1 MKTLSA
7 LFLSLLLSIPSAWA
21 ISIDGKGVWC
31 DRGNN
36 SFGYWFYD
44 GQSTEYVIR
53 GHEVL
58 GHTHNPFDYQELFKA
73 VRILVNHDKVLDRT
87 TLELTIGSGNLARIY
102 QCHVV
107 QTLDGLKLTLQRIID
122 LGTSDNKS

>member
-1 MKTLSA
+1 MKALSSLFLI
-7 LFLSLLLSIPSAWA
+7 LFLSIPAAWA
-21 ISIDGKGVWC
+21 VSIDGKGVWC

-53 GHEVL
+53 GREVV
-58 GHTHNPFDYQELFKA
+58 GYTQNPFDYQELFKA

-87 TLELTIGSGNLARIY
+87 TLKLTIGSGNLAKIY

>member
-1 MKTLSA
+1 MKTLSSLLLG
-7 LFLSLLLSIPSAWA
+7 LFLSIPIAWA
-21 ISIDGKGVWC
+21 VSIDGKGVWC

-44 GQSTEYVIR
+44 GQSIEYVIR
-53 GHEVL
+53 GQEVF

-73 VRILVNHDKVLDRT
+73 VRILVNHDKVLDRS
-87 TLELTIGSGNLARIY
+87 TLELTIGTGNAAKIY

-107 QTLDGLKLTLQRIID
+107 QTLDGLKLTLQKIIER
-122 LGTSDNKS
+122 GTYDNKS

>member
-1 MKTLSA
+1 MKTLSSLILI
-7 LFLSLLLSIPSAWA
+7 LFLSIPAAWA
-21 ISIDGKGVWC
+21 ISIDGKGGGC
-31 DRGNN
+31 DRGNR
-36 SFGYWFYD
+36 SFGYWVYD
-44 GQSTEYVIR
+44 GQSTEYVII
-53 GHEVL
+53 GHEVF

-87 TLELTIGSGNLARIY
+87 TLELTIGSGNLAKIY

>member
-1 MKTLSA
+1 MKTLSSLFLI
-7 LFLSLLLSIPSAWA
+7 LFLSIPAAWA

-31 DRGNN
+31 DRGNS

-87 TLELTIGSGNLARIY
+87 TLELTIGSGNLAKIY

-122 LGTSDNKS
+122 LGTSDNKG

>member
-1 MKTLSA
+1 MRTLIA
-7 LFLSLLLSIPSAWA
+7 LCVVLWLSVPAAWA
-21 ISIDGKGVWC
+21 VSIDGKGVWC

-53 GHEVL
+53 GHEVF

-73 VRILVNHDKVLDRT
+73 VRILVNHGKVLDRT
-87 TLELTIGSGNLARIY
+87 TLELTIGSGNLAKIY

-107 QTLDGLKLTLQRIID
+107 QTLDGLRLTLQRIID
-122 LGTSDNKS
+122 LGTSDNKG

>member
-7 LFLSLLLSIPSAWA
+7 LFLSLFLSIPSAWA

-31 DRGNN
+31 DRGNS

-53 GHEVL
+53 GREVV
-58 GHTHNPFDYQELFKA
+58 GYTKSPFKYQELFRA
-73 VRILVNHDKVLDRT
+73 VRVLVNHDKALDRT
-87 TLELTIGSGNLARIY
+87 TLKLTIGSGNLAKIY

-107 QTLDGLKLTLQRIID
+107 QHLDGLKII
-122 LGTSDNKS
+122 LM

>member
-1 MKTLSA
+1 MKTLSSLFLI
-7 LFLSLLLSIPSAWA
+7 LFLSIPAAWA
-21 ISIDGKGVWC
+21 VSIDGKGVWC

-36 SFGYWFYD
+36 SFGYWFHD

-87 TLELTIGSGNLARIY
+87 TLELTIGSGNSAKIY

-122 LGTSDNKS
+122 LGTSDNKG